1 MTTTPE
7 VIDLHAVAHPS
18 TQVRRAG
25 FPLDHP
31 YLEQCWAPLIG
42 PSSVLLL
49 RHCVSLW
56 RDATPA
62 RVPTEDLARQIGLG
76 RGTGR
81 HSPLWHTIERVVHFR
96 FASDVHSWRAGH
108 LHRGSTGG
116 RPPARPPA
124 DLVTRPAR
132 TSPRPAPRRP
142 RPIRRTSSH
151 PERAAAPRPN
161 GPAPRPPHQP
171 RRGIG
176 SNPRP
181 MIVPRRRPQRHRHP
195 VPRPA
200 ATPHPSS
207 PTAPSPGQTLAGS
220 PAGNLRDA
228 PEQSR

>member
-7 VIDLHAVAHPS
+7 VIDLHAVPHPS

-62 RVPTEDLARQIGLG
+62 RVATEDLARQIGLG

-96 FASDVHSWRAGH
+96 FASV
-108 LHRGSTGG
+108 STPDGLDIYTEV
-116 RPPARPPA
+116 PP
-124 DLVTRPAR
+124 V
-132 TSPRPAPRRP
+132 
-142 RPIRRTSSH
+142 
-151 PERAAAPRPN
+151 PERQLDRLPTWSRDQHERLLGQHLDGLVRSAGQAPTPSE
-161 GPAPRPPHQP
+161 PPPHVRMAQHLD
-171 RRGIG
+171 RIT
-176 SNPRP
+176 N
-181 MIVPRRRPQRHRHP
+181 H
-195 VPRPA
+195 A
-200 ATPHPSS
+200 AVSA
-207 PTAPSPGQTLAGS
+207 PTLG
-220 PAGNLRDA
+220 R
-228 PEQSR
+228 